1 MGHARDRLRIEFLL
15 SGTQILWRGEG
26 RGEEPTKTEVVAER
40 RGGASGTTRRQPREA
55 GQWFNAGGGGD
66 APTIELGLGGWLAWW
81 LVAAWR
87 GGEVVRG
94 CGGAGGAARGWSEG
108 RRGGGQNRGGWHGV
122 GMERRREKGSRVREA
137 LIPNP
142 SVEGAKT
149 IPPIPNVY
157 LFS

>member
-87 GGEVVRG
+87 GDEVVRG
-94 CGGAGGAARGWSEG
+94 VRRGWW
-108 RRGGGQNRGGWHGV
+108 GGT
-122 GMERRREKGSRVREA
+122 GMERRTARRRTEQRRMARCGDGAE
-137 LIPNP
+137 
-142 SVEGAKT
+142 EGEGVT
-149 IPPIPNVY
+149 R
-157 LFS
+157 